1 MIKKL
6 SAIAGLILLVTSTG
20 CSSDNPLTSEETEN
34 SQSIA
39 NSDITLQ
46 YGGNALSKN
55 IELKNDPIQFVQF
68 GGAGQ
73 KFSAS
78 TQKTTVYT
86 PNLSGAIAV
95 TGSNW
100 YNINNG
106 ETYYIPQ
113 GTTFTGGFNFNSAG
127 KIIILGTLGGSN
139 WMNVPNGGRVEVGN
153 NGQIASSANFHLNS
167 GGKLDNYGIVNYTTS
182 SVDGII
188 NNYNNLSFKNSTSLN
203 GSSTVNNYCK
213 MVFEQQNNYINSQL
227 NNSAYLT
234 FSKGFHIN
242 GSGRLDLKPQSFT
255 EITGG
260 SVSIDGKI
268 NNSGSGLA
276 RIDFVNS
283 SFSNIN
289 ASPAVTGLIDM
300 NFTNTSYSIL
310 QSNNRINDQVTL
322 NGNTYIAA
330 GECTPQ
336 KGTSPCTD
344 SQLQFSL
351 VANVVSPVFNNTTL
365 SATGVSVNNGFAYV
379 SYHTND
385 ATSSAITQGALRI
398 INVAD
403 YNTPS
408 LVSQAL
414 FNNIEFNHVDVANNK
429 LYATGGDKNGAK
441 LVVSPLVNN
450 IFNTQDLSQFMTYK
464 LPSSTAKNS
473 YFYNNALYAVTGAT
487 GGGLFKLDPSTN
499 FTVSSNLS
507 ASGERSKFVAHNAN
521 YQVYFTTGDTGAS
534 LRIANVDGQGAQTY
548 TYPTLKQLVTDGK
561 NTITLDD
568 EYAYV
573 ALSDKGVAKIKL
585 SNGQLTSTFVPRSFQ
600 INSTNVFS
608 QTSLTN
614 AVAINNCYLYL
625 ANGNDGVI
633 VLNKNTFNVV
643 GYFKLNGSANYIYVN
658 NNLAYVATGKSG
670 LNIIKIN

>member
-6 SAIAGLILLVTSTG
+6 SAIAGLILLVASTG
-20 CSSDNPLTSEETEN
+20 CSSENPLTSEETEN
-34 SQSIA
+34 LQSIS

-46 YGGNALSKN
+46 YGGTALSKE
-55 IELKNDPIQFVQF
+55 IELKNNPIQFVQF

-73 KFSAS
+73 KSSAS
-78 TQKTTVYT
+78 TQKTVVYT
-86 PNLSGAIAV
+86 PNLSGAIAA
-95 TGSNW
+95 TGGNW

-106 ETYYIPQ
+106 ETYYIPE

-139 WMNVPNGGRVEVGN
+139 WTNVPNGGRVEVGN
-153 NGQIASSANFHLNS
+153 NGKIVSSANFHLNS
-167 GGKLDNYGIVNYTTS
+167 GGRLDNYGIIDYTTN
-182 SVDGII
+182 SVDGLI
-188 NNYNNLSFKNSTSLN
+188 NNYNNIKFTKDISLN
-203 GSSTVNNYCK
+203 GGSTVNNYCK
-213 MVFEQQNNYINSQL
+213 MVFEQQYNYINAQL

-234 FSKGFHIN
+234 FAKGFHIN
-242 GSGRLDLKPQSFT
+242 GSGILNIQPQSFT

-268 NNSGSGLA
+268 SNSGSSFA

-310 QSNNRINDQVTL
+310 QSNNRINNQVTL

-351 VANVVSPVFNNTTL
+351 VANVVSPVLNNSTL

-379 SYHTND
+379 SYHSND
-385 ATSSAITQGALRI
+385 ANSSATTQGALRI

-408 LVSQAL
+408 MISQAL

-441 LVVSPLVNN
+441 LVVSPLINN
-450 IFNTQDLSQFMTYK
+450 VFNTQDLSQFMTYK

-499 FTVSSNLS
+499 FTVSSTLS
-507 ASGERSKFVAHNAN
+507 ATGEKSKFVAHNAS
-521 YQVYFTTGDTGAS
+521 YQVYFTTGSTGAS
-534 LRIANVDGQGAQTY
+534 LRIANADGLSAQTY
-548 TYPTLKQLVTDGK
+548 NYPTLTQTVTDGK
-561 NTITLDD
+561 NAITLDD
-568 EYAYV
+568 EYAYL

-600 INSTNVFS
+600 ISSQNVFS
-608 QTSLTN
+608 QTGLTN

-625 ANGNDGVI
+625 ANGTDGVI

-658 NNLAYVATGKSG
+658 NNLAYVATGKAG